1 MRNPVYGCKLYVT
14 IGRTSEECMAGLPT
28 SIADAVRDDLPK
40 ASEWDGYT
48 FDITGGIYVIVLR
61 VNAKG
66 NLDYDAIFHEVSHC
80 TAWMCDF
87 HGVKVD
93 PKDHEAFAY
102 LTGWVGKMVMKALDK
117 YRDKLKQAPTPPLN
131 KRAKQGIISME
142 KSTLLDPSN

>member
-1 MRNPVYGCKLYVT
+1 MRNPVYGCKLYVAV
-14 IGRTSEECMAGLPT
+14 GRTAEECKAALPI
-28 SIADAVRDDLPK
+28 SIAEALEPDLPK

-48 FDITGGIYVIVLR
+48 FDIGAGIFVIVLK
-61 VNAKG
+61 ADKHG
-66 NLDYDAIFHEVSHC
+66 QCPYDSVFHEVAHC

-102 LTGWVGKMVMKALDK
+102 LTGWVGKMTMRALDR
-117 YRDKLKQAPTPPLN
+117 YRNGLKQTPTPALN
-131 KRAKQGIISME
+131 KRAKQGIINTE